1 LAYEDSGVSNL
12 RILHCHS
19 TFSLGGKEARAV
31 RLMNAFG
38 DAARHTVLSAVPDA
52 LGAREAIENG
62 ISVDFPRNAPSL
74 EGKPALSRY
83 RMLARYM
90 QQFDLILTYNWGS
103 MDAVMTRRMFP
114 KELPPLVHHE
124 DGFNADEAESLKTK
138 RNLFRR
144 LGLPAAHALVVP
156 SQRLEG
162 IAFNVWKQ
170 PRARVHRISNG
181 IDVRAYRAKPTISIP
196 GLRKKSGEVVIG
208 TLAGLRA
215 VKNLPRLVR
224 AAATVPNSR
233 LVIVGEGPE
242 RAAIIAEA
250 KRLGYAD
257 RLVMP
262 GFMAGPHRYIGHF
275 DIFALSSDS
284 EQFPI
289 SLVEAM
295 AAGLP
300 TVSTDVGDVANIV
313 APENA
318 TFLAPVRVE
327 AAFQTAMQR
336 LATDGRMRLAVGTAN
351 QLRAIAQYDEHAMI
365 MSYKSLYEKAVDWP
379 GALGES

>member
-1 LAYEDSGVSNL
+1 MSNL
-12 RILHCHS
+12 HILHCHS
-19 TFSLGGKEARAV
+19 TFALGGKEARAV

-38 DAARHTVLSAVPDA
+38 GKARHTVLSAVPDA
-52 LGAREAIENG
+52 LGAREAIDAG
-62 ISVDFPRNAPSL
+62 IRVDFPMSAPSL

-83 RMLARYM
+83 RTLAAFM

-114 KELPPLVHHE
+114 KDLPPLIHHE
-124 DGFNADEAESLKTK
+124 DGFNADEAGSLKTK

-144 LGLPAAHALVVP
+144 LGLPAAHAVVVP
-156 SQRLEG
+156 SQRLET
-162 IAFNVWKQ
+162 IARDVWKQ
-170 PRARVHRISNG
+170 PGARVHRISNG

-196 GLRKKSGEVVIG
+196 GLRKKPGEVVIG
-208 TLAGLRA
+208 TIAGLRA

-224 AAATVPNSR
+224 AAASVSNSR

-242 RAAIIAEA
+242 RDAILAEA
-250 KRLGYAD
+250 ARLNYID

-262 GFMAGPHRYIGHF
+262 GFMGGPHRYIGHF

-289 SLVEAM
+289 SLIEAM

-300 TVSTDVGDVANIV
+300 AVSTEVGDVAHIV
-313 APENA
+313 APENKAYLAPVSDEA
-318 TFLAPVRVE
+318 TFLHALQRM
-327 AAFQTAMQR
+327 AADAR
-336 LATDGRMRLAVGTAN
+336 LRLAVGTAN
-351 QLRAIAQYDEHAMI
+351 QLKAVAQFDERAMI
-365 MSYKSLYEKAVDWP
+365 AAYRALYAQAVGWP
-379 GALGES
+379 EALGES

>member
-1 LAYEDSGVSNL
+1 LH
-12 RILHCHS
+12 ILHCHS

-52 LGAREAIENG
+52 LGARDAIDPA
-62 ISVDFPRNAPSL
+62 IRVDFPERAPSL
-74 EGKPALSRY
+74 EGKPALARY
-83 RMLARYM
+83 RTLASYM
-90 QQFDLILTYNWGS
+90 QRFDLILTYNWGA

-114 KELPPLVHHE
+114 GVVPPLIHHE
-124 DGFNADEAESLKTK
+124 DGFNADESAGLKTK

-162 IAFNVWKQ
+162 IAFDVWKQ
-170 PRARVHRISNG
+170 PCGRVHRIANG
-181 IDVRAYRAKPTISIP
+181 IDVKAYRAKPTVSIR
-196 GLRKKSGEVVIG
+196 GLRKKQGEVVIG
-208 TLAGLRA
+208 TLAGLRG
-215 VKNLPRLVR
+215 VKNLPKLVR
-224 AAATVPNSR
+224 AAASVANSR
-233 LVIVGEGPE
+233 LVIVGEGPA
-242 RAAIIAEA
+242 RDAIIAEA
-250 KRLGYAD
+250 TRVGYAD

-300 TVSTDVGDVANIV
+300 CVSTDVGDVAHIV
-313 APENA
+313 SKENA
-318 TFLAPVRVE
+318 PFIVDAEDEMAYR
-327 AAFQTAMQR
+327 TALVR
-336 LATDGRMRLAVGTAN
+336 LAGDAN
-351 QLRAIAQYDEHAMI
+351 LRAAIGVINQAKANAQFDESVMIAA
-365 MSYKSLYEKAVDWP
+365 YKALYENAVNWP